1 MDDLLS
7 LLDQWNQ
14 EEAYQSIIDTL
25 EERSRTQPL
34 DYALTCQLARAYNN
48 LVVMADGEPGF
59 LERAAALLESVRE
72 EGKDDPLW
80 HYRLGY
86 SLYHQGR
93 VREGLE
99 CFQAALALN
108 PEDEDTKFF
117 VRILQKQ
124 LAHSENTSRSDKG
137 KLYSKF

>member
-48 LVVMADGEPGF
+48 VADLDQPEF
-59 LERAAALLESVRE
+59 RSQLERAEELLRSVAE
-72 EGKDDPLW
+72 EGADDPLW
-80 HYRLGY
+80 LPPGLLPVLPGPGEGGSGLLRTDAGAGPGGPGHGTV
-86 SLYHQGR
+86 HPN
-93 VREGLE
+93 VRTIHLRQNLPPG
-99 CFQAALALN
+99 
-108 PEDEDTKFF
+108 D
-117 VRILQKQ
+117 V
-124 LAHSENTSRSDKG
+124 
-137 KLYSKF
+137 

>member
-48 LVVMADGEPGF
+48 VADLDQPEF
-59 LERAAALLESVRE
+59 RSQLERA
-72 EGKDDPLW
+72 D
-80 HYRLGY
+80 
-86 SLYHQGR
+86 
-93 VREGLE
+93 
-99 CFQAALALN
+99 
-108 PEDEDTKFF
+108 
-117 VRILQKQ
+117 
-124 LAHSENTSRSDKG
+124 
-137 KLYSKF
+137 